1 MPLLTTSGIS
11 FAPAGR
17 WILHWE
23 ESVPPY
29 CIRAGMLL
37 PNMALMIMNS
47 QACLAVTGII
57 AVYYELGVKAHW
69 WTSSGHNEQNAWL
82 RRIHGHME
90 SVERTWTR
98 KDMGFSVRCIK
109 N

>member
-1 MPLLTTSGIS
+1 MPLLTTLGIS

-69 WTSSGHNEQNAWL
+69 WTSSGHNYKKAWL
-82 RRIHGHME
+82 RTKHAHLQC
-90 SVERTWTR
+90 VQRTWTR
-98 KDMGFSVRCIK
+98 KYLGFFLKKIK